1 MKAKAARIL
10 VFAAASNRGNATHIT
25 FPARMHG
32 DVMCMFASDGNV
44 KATAIKFN
52 PSPSKINRYNFAI
65 LGKEVLS
72 SPLARSRVSGTSISS
87 FIGAAIAGLVI
98 DFSQQSDCRARVFN
112 CQSLLTING
121 MNAVF
126 AAMATKG
133 NDGEYHCVAPWE
145 VLGCLD
151 PTNRHWSRDQK
162 RRWMC
167 DTISRILEK
176 MEKT

>member
-44 KATAIKFN
+44 KATAIEFN
-52 PSPSKINRYNFAI
+52 PSPSKSNRYNFAI

-72 SPLARSRVSGTSISS
+72 SPLACSRESGTSISA
-87 FIGAAIAGLVI
+87 FIGAAVAGLVI
-98 DFSQQSDCRARVFN
+98 DFSRQSDCRVRISN
-112 CQSLLTING
+112 CKSLLLING
-121 MNAVF
+121 MTAVF
-126 AAMATKG
+126 AAMAAKG
-133 NDGEYHCVAPWE
+133 NDGGYYCIAPWE
-145 VLGCLD
+145 VLGCLN

-162 RRWMC
+162 RQWVC
-167 DTISRILEK
+167 DTIFRILEQ